1 MSCHRNSVRNF
12 ERLTELG
19 QSRRL
24 RRVARKAI
32 RAYDLSDAD
41 MHLAGTSSNAMG
53 PIPVRKGVRAFGLA
67 YGFNSILPIVSR
79 WQPPG
84 FEH

>member
-1 MSCHRNSVRNF
+1 M
-12 ERLTELG
+12 LTELG

-24 RRVARKAI
+24 RRVARKAL

-41 MHLAGTSSNAMG
+41 MHLAGTSFTTMN
-53 PIPVRKGVRAFGLA
+53 PIPGRKGVRAFGLVH
-67 YGFNSILPIVSR
+67 GFNSILPIASR
-79 WQPPG
+79 CQPPG